1 MKYYLIE
8 KDEKIVDTPQLVNWY
23 SKLNVENVKMGS
35 YHKINNRLVLE
46 MKDNKDVYFPEV
58 LFHPCFMISKKIK
71 EIVKL
76 YEPTM
81 LYKEIILLD
90 SKNGKTDLYYIP
102 YLKNIDCLVEEKTK
116 FGNYKGNIEKV
127 VISREKVGDDCIFY
141 LSYNG
146 TKYYVV
152 RHDLLESLIRRD
164 AIVSISELELV

>member
-71 EIVKL
+71 EIVKSK
-76 YEPTM
+76 PHRTF
-81 LYKEIILLD
+81 LLD
-90 SKNGKTDLYYIP
+90 DRLRPDHPSG
-102 YLKNIDCLVEEKTK
+102 
-116 FGNYKGNIEKV
+116 
-127 VISREKVGDDCIFY
+127 
-141 LSYNG
+141 
-146 TKYYVV
+146 
-152 RHDLLESLIRRD
+152 
-164 AIVSISELELV
+164 